1 MNSLLILV
9 VDDEPL
15 ARKRLGRLLR
25 AAGCEVLDELK
36 NVPALLARLEEGPR
50 PDALFLD
57 IEMPGGTGMEALAE
71 LDPPLPV
78 VFVTAY
84 PEHAARAF
92 EVDAVDYLLKPVFR
106 DRLEKSIEKLRRHL
120 AAAGAPPPAAAPAP
134 PPAPATVPPLRF
146 PARAAGGHFFLEF
159 RKVTHFEFDEQAV
172 WAWLGG
178 QRFRAPWESLG
189 EVEEAFQGQGLLR
202 IQRHLLVRP
211 EAILSHRPL
220 LNGRAQIRLA
230 DGTEL
235 EVSRSMTP
243 RLREILGI
251 GKG

>member
-1 MNSLLILV
+1 MTTLRILV

-15 ARKRLGRLLR
+15 ARKRLARLLKD
-25 AAGCEVLDELK
+25 AGCEVLDELK
-36 NVPALLARLEEGPR
+36 SVPALLARLAEAPR

-57 IEMPGGTGMEALAE
+57 VEMPGGTGLEALAE

-84 PEHAARAF
+84 PQHAARAF
-92 EVDAVDYLLKPVFR
+92 EVDAVDYLVKPVFK
-106 DRLEKSIEKLRRHL
+106 DRLEKALEKLRRHL
-120 AAAGAPPPAAAPAP
+120 QAAAPRAEAAAS
-134 PPAPATVPPLRF
+134 APASAPVPPLRF

-159 RKVTHFEFDEQAV
+159 RKVSHFEFSEGAV

-189 EVEEAFQGQGLLR
+189 DVEAAFPGQGLLR
-202 IQRHLLVRP
+202 VQRHLLVRP
-211 EAILSHRPL
+211 EAVLSHRPL
-220 LNGRAQIRLA
+220 LNGRAQIRLV
-230 DGTEL
+230 DGVEL

>member
-1 MNSLLILV
+1 MTTLRLLV

-25 AAGCEVLDELK
+25 DAGCEVLDELEG
-36 NVPALLARLEEGPR
+36 VPALLARLAEGPR
-50 PDALFLD
+50 PDALFMD
-57 IEMPGGTGMEALAE
+57 VEMPGGTGLEALAE

-84 PEHAARAF
+84 PQHAARAF
-92 EVDAVDYLLKPVFR
+92 EVDAVDYLVKPVFK
-106 DRLEKSIEKLRRHL
+106 DRLEKALEKLRRHL
-120 AAAGAPPPAAAPAP
+120 QAAAPKTAAPAAAPTAP
-134 PPAPATVPPLRF
+134 QRF

-159 RKVTHFEFDEQAV
+159 RKVSHFEFDEGAV
-172 WAWLGG
+172 WAWMGG
-178 QRFRAPWESLG
+178 QRFRAPWETLG
-189 EVEEAFQGQGLLR
+189 DVEEAFPGTGLLR
-202 IQRHLLVRP
+202 VQRHLLVRP

-220 LNGRAQIRLA
+220 LNGRAQIRLV
-230 DGTEL
+230 DGAEF

>member
-1 MNSLLILV
+1 MNSLRILV

-25 AAGCEVLDELK
+25 AAGCEVLDELR
-36 NVPALLARLEEGPR
+36 NVPDLLARLEEGPR

-92 EVDAVDYLLKPVFR
+92 EVDAVDYLLKPVFK
-106 DRLEKSIEKLRRHL
+106 DRIEKSLEKLRRHL
-120 AAAGAPPPAAAPAP
+120 APAAAPASP
-134 PPAPATVPPLRF
+134 ATSTPAPAPPATAPLRF

-159 RKVTHFEFDEQAV
+159 RKVSHFEFDEHAV

-189 EVEEAFQGQGLLR
+189 EVEEAFPGQGLLR

-220 LNGRAQIRLA
+220 LNGRAQVRLA

>member
-1 MNSLLILV
+1 MTTLRILV

-25 AAGCEVLDELK
+25 DAGCEVLDELK
-36 NVPALLARLEEGPR
+36 GVPALLARLAEGPR

-57 IEMPGGTGMEALAE
+57 IEMPGGTGLEALAE

-84 PEHAARAF
+84 PQHAARAF
-92 EVDAVDYLLKPVFR
+92 EVDAVDYLVKPVFK
-106 DRLEKSIEKLRRHL
+106 DRLQKALEKLRRHL
-120 AAAGAPPPAAAPAP
+120 QAAAPTGGSASPAP
-134 PPAPATVPPLRF
+134 PQGAPQRF

-159 RKVTHFEFDEQAV
+159 RKVSHFEFDQGAV

-178 QRFRAPWESLG
+178 QRFRAPWETLA
-189 EVEEAFQGQGLLR
+189 EVEDAFPGLGLLR
-202 IQRHLLVRP
+202 VQRHLLVRP

-220 LNGRAQIRLA
+220 LNGRAQIRLV
-230 DGTEL
+230 DGAEL

>member
-1 MNSLLILV
+1 MSNLRILL

-15 ARKRLGRLLR
+15 ARKRLGRFLR
-25 AAGCEVLDELK
+25 ALGCEVLEELED
-36 NVPALLARLEEGPR
+36 VPSLLALLEQGGR

-92 EVDAVDYLLKPVFR
+92 ELDAVDYLVKPIFK
-106 DRLEKSIEKLRRHL
+106 DRLEKCVDKLRRHL
-120 AAAGAPPPAAAPAP
+120 NATATGQPASQVP
-134 PPAPATVPPLRF
+134 VPPMRF
-146 PARAAGGHFFLEF
+146 PARAGGGDFFLEF
-159 RKVTHFEFDEQAV
+159 RKVSHFEFDDMAV
-172 WAWLGG
+172 WVWMGG
-178 QRFRAPWESLG
+178 QRFRAPWDSLH
-189 EVEEAFQGQGLLR
+189 EVEEAFLGQGLLR

-220 LNGRAQIRLA
+220 LNGRAEIRLT

-243 RLREILGI
+243 RLRRILGI

>member
-1 MNSLLILV
+1 MTTLRILV

-15 ARKRLGRLLR
+15 ARKRLARLLKD
-25 AAGCEVLDELK
+25 AGCEVLDELK
-36 NVPALLARLEEGPR
+36 SVPALLARLAEGPR

-57 IEMPGGTGMEALAE
+57 VEMPGGTGLEALAE

-84 PEHAARAF
+84 PQHAARAF
-92 EVDAVDYLLKPVFR
+92 EVDAVDYLVKPVFR
-106 DRLEKSIEKLRRHL
+106 DRLEKALEKLRRHL
-120 AAAGAPPPAAAPAP
+120 QAAAPKAEPLPAAPAP
-134 PPAPATVPPLRF
+134 APPLRF

-159 RKVTHFEFDEQAV
+159 RKVSHFEFDQGAV

-189 EVEEAFQGQGLLR
+189 DVEAAFPGQGLLR
-202 IQRHLLVRP
+202 VQRHLLVRP

-220 LNGRAQIRLA
+220 LNGRAQIRLV
-230 DGTEL
+230 DGAEL

>member
-1 MNSLLILV
+1 MTTLRILV

-25 AAGCEVLDELK
+25 DAGCEVVDELRS
-36 NVPALLARLEEGPR
+36 VPALLARLAEEPR

-57 IEMPGGTGMEALAE
+57 IEMPGGTGLEALAE

-78 VFVTAY
+78 VFVTAH
-84 PEHAARAF
+84 PQHAARAF
-92 EVDAVDYLLKPVFR
+92 EVDAVDYLVKPVFK
-106 DRLEKSIEKLRRHL
+106 DRVEKALERLRRHL
-120 AAAGAPPPAAAPAP
+120 QASTPRPDAQSPPGPAA
-134 PPAPATVPPLRF
+134 PLRF
-146 PARAAGGHFFLEF
+146 AARAAGGHFFLEF
-159 RKVTHFEFDEQAV
+159 RKVSHFEFDQHAV

-178 QRFRAPWESLG
+178 QRFRAPWETLA
-189 EVEEAFQGQGLLR
+189 EVEEAFPGQGLLR

-211 EAILSHRPL
+211 EAVLSHRPL
-220 LNGRAQIRLA
+220 LNGRAQIRLV
-230 DGTEL
+230 DGVEL

>member
-1 MNSLLILV
+1 MTTLRILV

-25 AAGCEVLDELK
+25 DAGCEVLDELK
-36 NVPALLARLEEGPR
+36 SVPALLARLAEDPR

-57 IEMPGGTGMEALAE
+57 VEMPGGTGLEALAE

-84 PEHAARAF
+84 PQHAARAF
-92 EVDAVDYLLKPVFR
+92 EVDAVDYLVKPVFK
-106 DRLEKSIEKLRRHL
+106 DRLQKALEKLRRHL
-120 AAAGAPPPAAAPAP
+120 QAAAPKAGAAASTPAAAAP
-134 PPAPATVPPLRF
+134 QRF

-159 RKVTHFEFDEQAV
+159 RKVSHFEFDQGAV

-178 QRFRAPWESLG
+178 QRFRAPWETLS
-189 EVEEAFQGQGLLR
+189 EVEEAFPGQGLLR

-220 LNGRAQIRLA
+220 LNGRAQIRLT
-230 DGTEL
+230 DGIEL